1 MALPSRG
8 EKNVY
13 HATGQLVVA
22 KDQQLDHLLG
32 KLAPIFEWR
41 PEILIIMLTPFCR
54 FLTACCDAHPK
65 ALEVGLKEGAVMLR
79 NLGELRRKV
88 KTWLVFN
95 KYTNVVMVDPLATF
109 QANADAS
116 AAIDMMADTVHLKE
130 AGYHAVALK
139 CKQVITEWLLGKKRK
154 AAAEAAGALSK
165 KPRVESSVQLEQQ
178 PSGSKAAGTVRK
190 VNQPV
195 KGRKGKQPAKRP

>member
-1 MALPSRG
+1 MELELGSAEVLIVQCMDNSCFFLMDEETGAMALPSRG

-41 PEILIIMLTPFCR
+41 PEILIILLTPFCR
-54 FLTACCDAHPK
+54 FLTACCDEHPK
-65 ALEVGLKEGAVMLR
+65 SLEVGLKEGAVMLR

-95 KYTNVVMVDPLATF
+95 
-109 QANADAS
+109 
-116 AAIDMMADTVHLKE
+116 
-130 AGYHAVALK
+130 
-139 CKQVITEWLLGKKRK
+139 
-154 AAAEAAGALSK
+154 
-165 KPRVESSVQLEQQ
+165 
-178 PSGSKAAGTVRK
+178 
-190 VNQPV
+190 
-195 KGRKGKQPAKRP
+195 